1 MSTECCTPADALL
14 SPSGGGRELCVRKY
28 VRTYVRYIRTYVREI
43 TAPPSPD
50 DLRLAGRLVHEDMG
64 TVHLHDDV
72 LLLQSLVLP
81 PPPPPPAACS
91 QPNPKLL
98 LLRHRNE
105 GTRRRHL
112 PPVGRWSL
120 RSVRRRFVHVSLPT
134 LRTVPTYVGY
144 KHASTYAP
152 SGWTDG
158 HLLRREP

>member
-81 PPPPPPAACS
+81 PPPPPQQPARSPTLSYSSYDTATRGRAGDIC
-91 QPNPKLL
+91 LL
-98 LLRHRNE
+98 SDAGLSARFVVVSCTSLYLRYV
-105 GTRRRHL
+105 
-112 PPVGRWSL
+112 PSL
-120 RSVRRRFVHVSLPT
+120 RT
-134 LRTVPTYVGY
+134 
-144 KHASTYAP
+144 
-152 SGWTDG
+152 
-158 HLLRREP
+158 